1 MKYQVYCFFDKQA
14 GLFMAPMIDINEA
27 TAKRNFAMQVNKSS
41 GSMNFSPSDYD
52 LYRMGTFTDN
62 TGVIECESPF
72 EFICNGSSVVGE

>member
-52 LYRMGTFTDN
+52 LYRM
-62 TGVIECESPF
+62 
-72 EFICNGSSVVGE
+72 